1 MSVINKMLKD
11 LDKRQQPHGLES
23 MATPQIAHKANAMSK
38 RPLVLTSLLSLV
50 IGGLVVFLAT
60 GLLQPNAE
68 ADSQANQMSAQS
80 STSTSDVKKLLESSK
95 SDGTLV
101 KTKAEVSVEPKLGV
115 TVLTP
120 SQKAPTIQTSTIA
133 ASTVSEATKTKSSV
147 PTEATTQ
154 VIGRS
159 EPTVKQA
166 DVVKSASSLQ
176 ANTRPDEQNKRQTIQ
191 NRSSSDKT
199 QHAVANEAAA
209 STVKMSVAPASKR
222 SSELYSSGNMAVK
235 EVKLSPE
242 QLAQKQ
248 MMLATDAQQ
257 QGLHSD
263 ALTYYEAAL
272 AYNPALH
279 QARRL
284 AAALYYGQNKLAQ
297 AAKLLEQGQ
306 LLFPQEYEFSLLLA
320 RVQQAAGQNEQA
332 LKSLAMIPDASELA
346 IKKWHQQSDLA
357 QKQQDYPVAEQS
369 FRQLAKHEPYQGR
382 WWMGLGYALDAQ
394 QKYTEAKLA
403 YNQALSQGNLSAQAK
418 VYVDNRLLQLGA
430 Y

>member
-23 MATPQIAHKANAMSK
+23 MATSPIAHKVNSTPK
-38 RPLVLTSLLSLV
+38 RALVLTSILSLF

-60 GLLQPNAE
+60 GSLPSDPGLGLN
-68 ADSQANQMSAQS
+68 ANQADIQPLA
-80 STSTSDVKKLLESSK
+80 TNTEA
-95 SDGTLV
+95 V
-101 KTKAEVSVEPKLGV
+101 KTAEGKAEVAKTITAEQLEIKLETKPEVKAEVKAGSKLIEPAQIASTVE
-115 TVLTP
+115 
-120 SQKAPTIQTSTIA
+120 TSTIA
-133 ASTVSEATKTKSSV
+133 SPIAEDFESKAAQPIETPAQVVAKREPKVKDEAK
-147 PTEATTQ
+147 
-154 VIGRS
+154 
-159 EPTVKQA
+159 VKF
-166 DVVKSASSLQ
+166 K
-176 ANTRPDEQNKRQTIQ
+176 QTD
-191 NRSSSDKT
+191 S
-199 QHAVANEAAA
+199 ANELAA
-209 STVKMSVAPASKR
+209 SPSQMNIAPASKR
-222 SSELYSSGNMAVK
+222 SSELYSGGNMAVK
-235 EVKLSPE
+235 EVKLSAE
-242 QLAQKQ
+242 QLAKKQ

-257 QGLHSD
+257 QGQHLD

-272 AYNPALH
+272 MYNPALH
-279 QARRL
+279 QARRQ

-320 RVQQAAGQNEQA
+320 RVLQAGGQNEQA
-332 LKSLAMIPDASELA
+332 LKSLALIPNTSDLA

-357 QKQQDYPVAEQS
+357 QKQKDYPVAEQS
-369 FRQLAKHEPYQGR
+369 FRQLAKSEPNQGR

-394 QKYTEAKLA
+394 QQYTEAKLA